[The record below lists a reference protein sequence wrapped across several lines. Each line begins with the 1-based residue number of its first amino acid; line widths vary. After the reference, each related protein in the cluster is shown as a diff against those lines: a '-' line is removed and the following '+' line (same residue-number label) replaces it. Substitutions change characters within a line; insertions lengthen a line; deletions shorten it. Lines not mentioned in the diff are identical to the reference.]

1 MERYF
6 RPIAH
11 SGSQSPPSGGE
22 SSECSCSQAMQI
34 TVSTSTI
41 DASTSQES
49 SLTAV
54 SPVRITCHLELIP
67 DKPNQPR
74 PASFPKVSFGKGKK
88 SDHSNLVGL
97 INGPDYT
104 GMNHMNLFYAMFA
117 FNL

>member
-6 RPIAH
+6 RPIAR

-22 SSECSCSQAMQI
+22 SSECSSSQATQI

-49 SLTAV
+49 SATAV
-54 SPVRITCHLELIP
+54 SPVGITCHLELIS

-74 PASFPKVSFGKGKK
+74 LASFPKVSFGKVQK
-88 SDHSNLVGL
+88 SDHSNLVVL
-97 INGPDYT
+97 IKLMALIT
-104 GMNHMNLFYAMFA
+104 QE
-117 FNL
+117 

>member
-6 RPIAH
+6 RPITR

-22 SSECSCSQAMQI
+22 SSECSSSQVTQI

-41 DASTSQES
+41 DTSTSEQS
-49 SLTAV
+49 YATTV
-54 SPVRITCHLELIP
+54 SPVGITCHLELIP

-74 PASFPKVSFGKGKK
+74 LASFPKVSFGKGSK

-97 INGPDYT
+97 INGLGYT
-104 GMNHMNLFYAMFA
+104 GVNHMNLFYAIFA
-117 FNL
+117 SRL